1 MSVKNK
7 ATMIKYS
14 GAEDGCFSL
23 AIKGRNLILQKR
35 MFSHTI
41 ENCGDDPGEKMRP
54 GRRVPIPVELAGPL
68 RSSYST
74 QEADISGKSC
84 AH

>member
-23 AIKGRNLILQKR
+23 AIKDREPD
-35 MFSHTI
+35 FAE
-41 ENCGDDPGEKMRP
+41 EN
-54 GRRVPIPVELAGPL
+54 I
-68 RSSYST
+68 
-74 QEADISGKSC
+74 
-84 AH
+84 